1 MMRSKFKICVLL
13 LAVILLLDGCALL
26 TLDELYCPP
35 KRPEENDN
43 LQSVID
49 EAMKDLTYCAPISG
63 PNRQAMQTADL
74 DGDGVDEYLLFA
86 KDDSENPLKILIF
99 RQVASGYVL
108 MDTVEGYGFAFDFVD
123 FAQMDDRD
131 GLEIIVGRRVS
142 EDVSRSI
149 SVYRFTSDFAR
160 QLLSASYSGMAVCDL
175 DENGIHELII
185 LNSGASEFSK
195 GLALCYSYTE
205 SEIQRVDSVY
215 LSQPIS
221 GLQQVEKGQLE
232 DGTPAVFATSAV
244 NDTTLAVDVLIM
256 SEHLLQNLSN
266 GSGIP
271 SIKNYQPYPTDIDE
285 DGAMEFPEP
294 VLLPSPSA
302 TTEYILRWYAIDSEG
317 NRYDK
322 AHTYHHYQDGWY
334 LRLDAWLDMSLAA
347 EQTEEGCAFFC
358 TDPETGELI
367 KLFTIYTFTGSDRED
382 LATEGGKTLLYRR
395 ESLIFSAGLER
406 AFFALGLT
414 EAELL
419 EYFQPIRQEWT
430 TDESGEKL

>member
-1 MMRSKFKICVLL
+1 MRSKLKICILL
-13 LAVILLLDGCALL
+13 LALILLLDGCALL

-35 KRPEENDN
+35 KRPEDNDN

-49 EAMKDLTYCAPISG
+49 EAMKELTYCAPISG

-99 RQVASGYVL
+99 SQVASGYVL
-108 MDTVEGYGFAFDFVD
+108 MDTIEGYGFAFDFVD

-131 GLEIIVGRRVS
+131 GVEIIVGRRVS
-142 EDVSRSI
+142 EEVSRSI

-160 QLLSASYSGMAVCDL
+160 QMLSTAYSGMAICDL

-185 LNSGASEFSK
+185 LNSGASDFSK
-195 GLALCYSYTE
+195 GLALCYSYTG
-205 SEIQRVDSVY
+205 SEIQRIDTVY
-215 LSQPIS
+215 LSKPIS
-221 GLQQVEKGQLE
+221 SLQQVEKGQLE

-244 NDTTLAVDVLIM
+244 SDTILTVDVLILADDM
-256 SEHLLQNLSN
+256 LQNLSD
-266 GSGIP
+266 GSDIP

-285 DGAMEFPEP
+285 DGVMEFPEA
-294 VLLPSPSA
+294 VRLSSPSGQE
-302 TTEYILRWYAIDSEG
+302 EYMLKWYAIDSEG
-317 NRYDK
+317 TRFVK

-334 LRLDAWLDMSLAA
+334 LLLDEWLDMSLAA
-347 EQTEEGCAFFC
+347 EQTEEGCAFYG
-358 TDPETGELI
+358 TDRESGEFI

-406 AFFALGLT
+406 AFFTLGLK